1 MYRRFNVY
9 ALIFLNK
16 MFLSWVLFVT
26 VLLLSTGTVEVYSE
40 LKFYDICIAFAA
52 CVILCKIAA

>member
-1 MYRRFNVY
+1 
-9 ALIFLNK
+9 
-16 MFLSWVLFVT
+16 MFAT

-52 CVILCKIAA
+52 YVILCKIAA